1 MTETNRDD
9 AERLIVKFLDEH
21 EHPTRAEW
29 TRLIDAHPEHARYF
43 LDAALVREVGDAA
56 DARDVEVTVDP
67 LVQSTTL
74 SYALSKLH
82 QMGSP
87 ALEAAQSAI
96 NGVKR
101 PAERRRLA
109 DQLGI
114 GAQHV
119 VLLNSVLAGRT
130 RAPLK
135 VLRLLSEAFNVQ
147 MMALREVFT
156 RAFSMTAVPSYKSS
170 NEKPNVPLEPV
181 SWEDEV
187 RDLRASRDETV
198 RLLEF
203 AEEEPA

>member
-1 MTETNRDD
+1 MTETNRGD

-21 EHPTRAEW
+21 EQPTRADW
-29 TRLIDAHPEHARYF
+29 KRLMDAHPEHARYF
-43 LDAALVREVGDAA
+43 LDAALIREVGDAA
-56 DARDVEVTVDP
+56 QAKDAEVTVDP

-74 SYALSKLH
+74 SYALNKLH

-87 ALEAAQSAI
+87 AFEAAQSAV
-96 NGVKR
+96 NGVKG
-101 PAERRRLA
+101 PAERRKLA

-114 GAQHV
+114 GSQHV

-135 VLRLLSEAFNVQ
+135 VLRLLAEAFDVQ

-156 RAFSMTAVPSYKSS
+156 RAFATTGVPSYKSM
-170 NEKPNVPLEPV
+170 NEKPSIPLEPI
-181 SWEDEV
+181 SWEDGV
-187 RDLRASRDETV
+187 RDLQAPRDETL
-198 RLLEF
+198 RLLKF